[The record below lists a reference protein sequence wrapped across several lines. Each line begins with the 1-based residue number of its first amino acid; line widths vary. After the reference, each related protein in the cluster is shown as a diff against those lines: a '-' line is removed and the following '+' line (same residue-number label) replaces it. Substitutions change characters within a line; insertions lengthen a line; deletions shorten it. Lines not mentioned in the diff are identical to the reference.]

1 VSRLANILH
10 VENDPIDVGNVRRA
24 LVRLDEPTSISTAR
38 NGKEALELLCGGGT
52 QDAAP
57 VSLVLLDLGMPIMG
71 GLEFLEAVRAYET
84 LRALPVVVLT
94 SSDRDEERQ
103 RAYQLGVAGYF
114 VKPLRFDRFVDVV
127 DSILR
132 YWSRSALP

>member
-1 VSRLANILH
+1 
-10 VENDPIDVGNVRRA
+10 
-24 LVRLDEPTSISTAR
+24 
-38 NGKEALELLCGGGT
+38 
-52 QDAAP
+52 

-71 GLEFLEAVRAYET
+71 GLEFLEAVRADET

-132 YWSRSALP
+132 YWGRSALP